1 MIELKNIDL
10 SGVSVIEQTEKVDE
24 EFQEF
29 KMALVYESKENV
41 IGEFWDVVQAIAGL
55 AERFR
60 EITAEELMDGYP
72 RHLDKIKH
80 RPR

>member
-10 SGVSVIEQTEKVDE
+10 SGVSVVEQTGKVEE

-29 KMALVYESKENV
+29 KMSLAFESNENV
-41 IGEFWDVVQAIAGL
+41 IGEFWDVVQAVAGL

-60 EITAEELMDGYP
+60 EITADELMAGYP
-72 RHLDKIKH
+72 RHLEKIKD